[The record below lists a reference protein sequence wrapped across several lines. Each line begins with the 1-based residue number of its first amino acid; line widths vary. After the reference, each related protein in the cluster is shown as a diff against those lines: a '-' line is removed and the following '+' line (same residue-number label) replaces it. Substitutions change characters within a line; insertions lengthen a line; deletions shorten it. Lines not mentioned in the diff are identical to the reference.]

1 VNRKGSRMAA
11 LRIDYGSKKEYM
23 FEKNSLF
30 REKFL
35 IRINNNVILNETHR
49 NKYYWEIGNVSMLR

>member
-1 VNRKGSRMAA
+1 MAA
-11 LRIDYGSKKEYM
+11 LRIDYVSKKNTCSK
-23 FEKNSLF
+23 KNSLF

>member
-1 VNRKGSRMAA
+1 MGQK
-11 LRIDYGSKKEYM
+11 RIHVR
-23 FEKNSLF
+23 KNSLF

-49 NKYYWEIGNVSMLR
+49 NKYYWELGNVSMLR

>member
-1 VNRKGSRMAA
+1 MNRKGSRMAT
-11 LRIDYGSKKEYM
+11 LRIDYGSKRIYVR
-23 FEKNSLF
+23 KNSLF

-35 IRINNNVILNETHR
+35 IRINNNVILNETHI